1 MERSTKIYT
10 VYIYTDIYIYNLYL
24 NVYIV
29 WPIYVC
35 VCVCAVLCLVAQ
47 LSLILCDSMDYRPPG
62 SSVHGDSPGKNT
74 GVGCHSLLQGIFP
87 IQDLN
92 PGLPHCR
99 QILCHLG
106 HQRSPFIHTHTH
118 THTHT
123 HMSHCAACRILV
135 PQLGVNCASYSG
147 NVES

>member
-1 MERSTKIYT
+1 MC
-10 VYIYTDIYIYNLYL
+10 VC
-24 NVYIV
+24 VC
-29 WPIYVC
+29 VC

-47 LSLILCDSMDYRPPG
+47 LSLTLCDSMDYRPPG

-87 IQDLN
+87 IRDLN

-99 QILCHLG
+99 QILYHLG

-118 THTHT
+118 THVTLCSMQYLSSPT
-123 HMSHCAACRILV
+123 RGDLCLLQWKCGFLTTG
-135 PQLGVNCASYSG
+135 LSG
-147 NVES
+147 NSLG